1 MWETVP
7 RLLAQ
12 HRYLVLGTADA
23 KGRPWV
29 TPVFYAADDEHRV
42 LWVSSSD
49 SRHSRNISA
58 RPTLAIT
65 IFDSHAPVGEAEAIY
80 LEATAEPVSSHAVP
94 AAVERL
100 NTRLPAGHRLGPEDI
115 APAGPL
121 QVYQA
126 TITQHFVLIRGGD
139 KRSATSS
146 TPGSRS
152 SPVTQRHGCRA
163 RLVVAE

>member
-23 KGRPWV
+23 EGRPWV
-29 TPVFYAADDEHRV
+29 TPVFYAAHGEHRV
-42 LWVSSSD
+42 LWVSSPD

-58 RPTLAIT
+58 RPAVAIT
-65 IFDSHAPVGEAEAIY
+65 IFDSHAPIGKAEAIY
-80 LEATAEPVSSHAVP
+80 LEATAEPVGNHAV
-94 AAVERL
+94 AADLERL
-100 NTRLPAGHRLGPEDI
+100 NTRLPDSHHLGPQDI

-126 TITQHFVLIRGGD
+126 TINQHFVLIRGGD
-139 KRSATSS
+139 KRFGHDVDTRLAV
-146 TPGSRS
+146 TP
-152 SPVTQRHGCRA
+152 P
-163 RLVVAE
+163 

>member
-23 KGRPWV
+23 EGRPWV
-29 TPVFYAADDEHRV
+29 TPVFYAADGEHRV
-42 LWVSSSD
+42 LWVSSAD

-58 RPTLAIT
+58 RPAVAVT
-65 IFDSHAPVGEAEAIY
+65 IFDSHAPIGQAEAIY
-80 LEATAEPVSSHAVP
+80 LEASAGPVSNDGVA
-94 AAVERL
+94 AAVDRL
-100 NTRLPAGHRLGPEDI
+100 NTRLPAGHQLGPEDI

-139 KRSATSS
+139 ARF
-146 TPGSRS
+146 GN
-152 SPVTQRHGCRA
+152 VVDA
-163 RLVVAE
+163 RLA

>member
-23 KGRPWV
+23 EGRPWV
-29 TPVFYAADDEHRV
+29 TPVFYAADGEHRV
-42 LWVSSSD
+42 LWVSSAD

-58 RPTLAIT
+58 RPAVAIT

-80 LEATAEPVSSHAVP
+80 LEATAEPVSDLAVA

-100 NTRLPAGHRLGPEDI
+100 NARVPASHRLGPGDL
-115 APAGPL
+115 APA
-121 QVYQA
+121 
-126 TITQHFVLIRGGD
+126 
-139 KRSATSS
+139 
-146 TPGSRS
+146 
-152 SPVTQRHGCRA
+152 
-163 RLVVAE
+163 

>member
-23 KGRPWV
+23 EGRPWA
-29 TPVFYAADDEHRV
+29 TPVFYAADREDRV
-42 LWVSSSD
+42 LWVSSAD

-58 RPTLAIT
+58 RPEVAIT
-65 IFDSHAPVGEAEAIY
+65 IFDSHAPIGGAEAIY
-80 LEATAEPVSSHAVP
+80 LEATAEPVSNHSVA

-100 NTRLPAGHRLGPEDI
+100 NTRLPASHRLGPENI
-115 APAGPL
+115 APAGPM

-126 TITQHFVLIRGGD
+126 IITQHFVLIRGGD
-139 KRSATSS
+139 ARFGNDLDTRLAV
-146 TPGSRS
+146 TP
-152 SPVTQRHGCRA
+152 P
-163 RLVVAE
+163 

>member
-23 KGRPWV
+23 EGRPWV
-29 TPVFYAADDEHRV
+29 TPVFYAADGEHRV
-42 LWVSSSD
+42 LWVSSAD

-58 RPTLAIT
+58 RPAVAVT
-65 IFDSHAPVGEAEAIY
+65 IFDSHAPIGQAEAIY
-80 LEATAEPVSSHAVP
+80 LEASAGPVSNDGVA
-94 AAVERL
+94 AAVDRL
-100 NTRLPAGHRLGPEDI
+100 NTRLPAGHQLGPEDI

-139 KRSATSS
+139 ARF
-146 TPGSRS
+146 GN
-152 SPVTQRHGCRA
+152 VVDA
-163 RLVVAE
+163 RLAVTPP